1 MVMTKPADITFLLPN
16 LPASS
21 EEPRLEA
28 YFSKL
33 ISFCR
38 PLSRARNFKYID
50 YYLIDTIPSY
60 IALKSW
66 MVSYMADIVKQP
78 EDAKT
83 LIQKITSVVF
93 GELGASDPM
102 MFNKTDRSILLDV
115 LSLNMQW
122 AKLFL
127 ETPEENISYRDL
139 AYVDAYPALQKI
151 DLIFTTIFLIATQNI
166 MIDDRSVV
174 HKLCLAAKRYLKEV
188 DAALF
193 RNNPILINRL
203 RKPSKNISNAEM
215 ERILELSS

>member
-50 YYLIDTIPSY
+50 YYLTDTIPSY

-83 LIQKITSVVF
+83 LIQKITSVMF
-93 GELGASDPM
+93 GELGASDSM
-102 MFNKTDRSILLDV
+102 MFDKTDRSILLDV